1 MIPKCKK
8 LTLKSQNNL
17 IYAQD
22 RNAEAQ
28 NQFAEGHMYSELPPS
43 SHSGP
48 NPTISNQKL
57 TPRDLKSPPPRGKK
71 KKPSL
76 GPKSTP

>member
-8 LTLKSQNNL
+8 LTLKSQTNL
-17 IYAQD
+17 IFAQN

-28 NQFAEGHMYSELPPS
+28 NQLAEGQMYSELPPS

-48 NPTISNQKL
+48 NPTIRNQKL
-57 TPRDLKSPPPRGKK
+57 TPRDLKSTLPKAKK
-71 KKPSL
+71 NKPL
-76 GPKSTP
+76 